1 MEKMIIESGKIERCV
16 LISVDEY
23 KELLEIKGR
32 YLELKENDKNSKIVE
47 IPINIKERRSKW
59 L

>member
-16 LISVDEY
+16 LIPVDEY

-32 YLELKENDKNSKIVE
+32 YLELKEIVE
-47 IPINIKERRSKW
+47 IKGRRNKW

>member
-1 MEKMIIESGKIERCV
+1 MERMIIETGKIESCV
-16 LISVDEY
+16 LIPVDEY

-47 IPINIKERRSKW
+47 IPINIKGRRNKW